1 MIASGRRRGK
11 MMAEINITPLTD
23 VALVLLIIFMVT
35 TPFIVQGGLAVKLPN
50 AAARPTE
57 PDALTITL
65 TRDGTLALGPDRVSR
80 ETLPQMLRAQARRG
94 DRMVVIKA
102 DAAVPHGDVV
112 GVLDQVREAGFT
124 RLAIATQ
131 PQGVRVGAGLA
142 PARRS
147 K

>member
-1 MIASGRRRGK
+1 MIGVRRRGK

-23 VALVLLIIFMVT
+23 VALVLIIIFMVT
-35 TPFIVQGGLAVKLPN
+35 TPFIVQGGLSVKLPK

-112 GVLDQVREAGFT
+112 AVMDQAREAGFT

-131 PQGVRVGAGLA
+131 PPQKPR
-142 PARRS
+142 
-147 K
+147 